1 MIEAIE
7 MTDKEREILI
17 ILQEECAEVIQAISK
32 IHRFGMD
39 SEYDGKTNKESLIQ
53 EIGDA
58 LALVYC
64 LTENNIIDINDI
76 QDAMAKKV
84 DKLKEWSNI
93 HA

>member
-1 MIEAIE
+1 L
-7 MTDKEREILI
+7 TDKEYEILI

-39 SEYDGKTNKESLIQ
+39 SEYDGVTNKESLIQ

-84 DKLKEWSNI
+84 EKLKEWSNI
-93 HA
+93 HASC